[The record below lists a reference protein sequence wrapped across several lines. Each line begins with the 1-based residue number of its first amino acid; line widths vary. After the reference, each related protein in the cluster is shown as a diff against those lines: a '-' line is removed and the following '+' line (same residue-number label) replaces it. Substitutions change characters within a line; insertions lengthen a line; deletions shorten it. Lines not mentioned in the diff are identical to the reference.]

1 LTTTYE
7 PSVVLST
14 KEYDVVGTRPIR
26 HDGADKVTG
35 KARYGADYSVRTQLY
50 GKILRSPHAHA
61 KIKSIDTSKAEA
73 LEGVRAVVTHK
84 DFPAALEGDDA
95 VQAMREGIM
104 ASDRVRFKGHPVAGV
119 AALNVH
125 IAEEAIGL
133 IEVEYEV
140 LGSVMTTQ
148 DAMKDGAPI
157 LYDDLR
163 TDELGETIEGN
174 TNVAQHIQYSL
185 GDIDKGFAE
194 ADVIIEREFN
204 TATVHQGY
212 IEPHNCTV
220 DWNKDGRVYI
230 WNSTQAP
237 FDVRDQTAQILGLDV
252 VNAKLTP
259 MEIGGGFG
267 GKWEPY
273 GEPVAALLSKN
284 SDHPVKIVHTRTEEF
299 DSTGPTP
306 GSNMKVKIGATKD
319 GKFTAAKAYIAFE
332 AGFSAG
338 SVIEAGAQCVFASY
352 DIANGLIDGY
362 DVVVNKPKS
371 AAYRAPGSTHVAM
384 ATESVVDELSKELG
398 IDPIELRLLNAAKEG
413 TRRIDGP
420 RFPRIGCVEVLEALR
435 DHPHYKTPLEGPN
448 QGRGLAIGFWFNAG
462 MQSSCS
468 IAVNADGSVTLV
480 EGSPDIGGSRVG
492 LAMQAAETLGITAE
506 EVRPAVVDTDS
517 IGYTAGTGGS
527 RVTFATGWAVYEAS
541 QDVKRQMVTRAA
553 TIWDI
558 DADSI
563 EMEKGIIQSKT
574 DSEFKMTFRELAAQ
588 LNDTG
593 GPIMGRGT
601 VDPSGEGGAFCANL
615 VDVEV
620 DPDTGKVDVIRV
632 TAVQDAGKAI
642 HPSYV
647 EGQIQGGTV
656 QGIGWALNE
665 EYFMSDKGTMTNS
678 TFLDYRMPTS
688 LDAPMIDTV
697 IVEVANPGHPYGV
710 RGVGEVCLVPPPAA
724 IANAIHDAAGVR
736 LRNLPMNSG
745 VVMNA
750 IWNK

>member
-1 LTTTYE
+1 MTTTYE
-7 PSVVLST
+7 PNVVLST

-35 KARYGADYSVRTQLY
+35 KARYGADYSARTQLY

-84 DFPAALEGDDA
+84 DFPVALEGDDA

-140 LGSVMTTQ
+140 LASVMTTQ

-163 TDELGETIEGN
+163 TDELGETVEGN
-174 TNVAQHIQYSL
+174 TNVAQHMQYSL

-194 ADVIIEREFN
+194 ADVIVERDFN

-237 FDVRDQTAQILGLDV
+237 FEVRDQTAQILGLDV

-284 SDHPVKIVHTRTEEF
+284 TDRPVKIVHTRTEEF

-306 GSNMKVKIGATKD
+306 GSHMRVKIGATKD
-319 GKFTAAKAYIAFE
+319 GKFTAAQAYIAFE

-338 SVIEAGAQCVFASY
+338 SVIEAGAQCVFACY

-384 ATESVVDELSKELG
+384 ATETVVDELSKELG

-413 TRRIDGP
+413 TRRVDGP
-420 RFPRIGCVEVLEALR
+420 LFPRIGCVEVLETLR
-435 DHPHYKTPLEGPN
+435 DHPHYKTPLKGPN
-448 QGRGLAIGFWFNAG
+448 QGRGLAVGFWFNAG

-517 IGYTAGTGGS
+517 IGFTEGTGGS
-527 RVTFATGWAVYEAS
+527 RVTFATGWAAYEAS
-541 QDVKRQMVTRAA
+541 QDVKRQMITRAA

-563 EMEKGIIQSKT
+563 EMEKGVIQSKT
-574 DSEFKMTFRELAAQ
+574 DSDLKMTFRELAAQ
-588 LNDTG
+588 LNGTG

-601 VDPSGEGGAFCANL
+601 VDPSGEGGAFCANI

-710 RGVGEVCLVPPPAA
+710 RGVGEVCLAPPPAA
-724 IANAIHDAAGVR
+724 IANAIHNAAGVR
-736 LRNLPMNSG
+736 LRDLPMNPG
-745 VVMNA
+745 AVMNA

>member
-1 LTTTYE
+1 
-7 PSVVLST
+7 
-14 KEYDVVGTRPIR
+14 
-26 HDGADKVTG
+26 
-35 KARYGADYSVRTQLY
+35 
-50 GKILRSPHAHA
+50 
-61 KIKSIDTSKAEA
+61 
-73 LEGVRAVVTHK
+73 
-84 DFPAALEGDDA
+84 
-95 VQAMREGIM
+95 
-104 ASDRVRFKGHPVAGV
+104 
-119 AALNVH
+119 
-125 IAEEAIGL
+125 
-133 IEVEYEV
+133 
-140 LGSVMTTQ
+140 
-148 DAMKDGAPI
+148 
-157 LYDDLR
+157 
-163 TDELGETIEGN
+163 
-174 TNVAQHIQYSL
+174 
-185 GDIDKGFAE
+185 
-194 ADVIIEREFN
+194 
-204 TATVHQGY
+204 
-212 IEPHNCTV
+212 
-220 DWNKDGRVYI
+220 
-230 WNSTQAP
+230 
-237 FDVRDQTAQILGLDV
+237 
-252 VNAKLTP
+252 
-259 MEIGGGFG
+259 
-267 GKWEPY
+267 
-273 GEPVAALLSKN
+273 
-284 SDHPVKIVHTRTEEF
+284 
-299 DSTGPTP
+299 
-306 GSNMKVKIGATKD
+306 
-319 GKFTAAKAYIAFE
+319 
-332 AGFSAG
+332 
-338 SVIEAGAQCVFASY
+338 
-352 DIANGLIDGY
+352 
-362 DVVVNKPKS
+362 
-371 AAYRAPGSTHVAM
+371 
-384 ATESVVDELSKELG
+384 
-398 IDPIELRLLNAAKEG
+398 
-413 TRRIDGP
+413 
-420 RFPRIGCVEVLEALR
+420 
-435 DHPHYKTPLEGPN
+435 
-448 QGRGLAIGFWFNAG
+448 

-563 EMEKGIIQSKT
+563 EMEKGVIQSKT

-601 VDPSGEGGAFCANL
+601 VDPSGEGGAFCANI